1 MEPQNSI
8 VSAPFSESSESV
20 RKSPI
25 SRATEMFQSVRKSP
39 VSRAT
44 EAVQAIMPAV
54 ATGTILGMSRGKF
67 FTILL
72 IVLLVA
78 FASFKLLP
86 YLAGI
91 TSLVN
96 LVRQMLSSTIGL
108 AASTTTGIV
117 DNTADGTNVIVD
129 KLSGT
134 SKKQLR
140 LPEPVKPES
149 KATDSKASA
158 WAADTKPTKPSVQ
171 DEPKKT
177 KSPEPDDTT
186 SSVQSK
192 SGYCYVGDWKGVR
205 SCVKVSG
212 KCESGKVFSTKTACT
227 TPV

>member
-8 VSAPFSESSESV
+8 VESAPFSESA

-25 SRATEMFQSVRKSP
+25 SRATEMFSESARKSP
-39 VSRAT
+39 ISRAT

-54 ATGTILGMSRGKF
+54 ATTTILGMSRGKF

-72 IVLLVA
+72 IVLLIA
-78 FASFKLLP
+78 FAAFKLRP
-86 YLAGI
+86 YIAGI
-91 TSLVN
+91 STLIN
-96 LVRQMLSSTIGL
+96 LVRQMLGSTIGL

-117 DNTADGTNVIVD
+117 DNTAAGTNVIVD

-134 SKKQLR
+134 SKKQVR

-149 KATDSKASA
+149 KASA
-158 WAADTKPTKPSVQ
+158 WAADTAAKPVPS
-171 DEPKKT
+171 EPKKT

-205 SCVKVSG
+205 SCVKVNG
-212 KCESGKVFSTKTACT
+212 QCESGKVFSTKSACT
-227 TPV
+227 NA